1 METKYTPGPWAVD
14 SSNEVEAGI
23 DGDEWFEEFLTIVGP
38 DKETICE
45 LPGHSQYARGSDRS
59 KREDANAR
67 LIAAAPEMLDVL
79 LGVAENT
86 VSLEWRAKVHA
97 VIAKATGR

>member
-1 METKYTPGPWAVD
+1 MSENKHTPGPWSVGNPPDGTRGYVYCGDVTGSAVAQVKF
-14 SSNEVEAGI
+14 SQVHRTEQ
-23 DGDEWFEEFLTIVGP
+23 
-38 DKETICE
+38 ET
-45 LPGHSQYARGSDRS
+45 
-59 KREDANAR
+59 DANAR